1 MKTFDTTSVVRP
13 GADMNKREWLM
24 TRWITAGSYA
34 VIILIAAPWLLIRG
48 SALGWL
54 PILMASGPLMAGLWI
69 FATHQWGATKCNS
82 AREAKAYRQSSF
94 AWLVRSL
101 IVVAIIGLGAY
112 LAIFIG
118 SVGWFGWYSYSFLT
132 FGGQV
137 TYVLLGTLPVIA
149 YMASVQRLLTK
160 RSIVLTYA
168 LAVVSLLAPW
178 FWAGFAVY
186 SEYHQL

>member
-1 MKTFDTTSVVRP
+1 
-13 GADMNKREWLM
+13 MNKREWLM

-34 VIILIAAPWLLIRG
+34 VIILIAVPWLLIRG

-54 PILMASGPLMAGLWI
+54 PILMAAGPFMAGLWL
-69 FATHQWGATKCNS
+69 FVTHRRGATKCKS
-82 AREAKAYRQSSF
+82 TRETKAYRQASV
-94 AWLVRSL
+94 AWLVQSL
-101 IVVAIIGLGAY
+101 IVAVIVGLGAV
-112 LAIFIG
+112 LAILVG
-118 SVGWFGWYSYSFLT
+118 SVGWYSYSFLT
-132 FGGQV
+132 FGDGVIRVV

-149 YMASVQRLLTK
+149 YMAAVQRLLAK
-160 RSIVLTYA
+160 RSIVLTYV